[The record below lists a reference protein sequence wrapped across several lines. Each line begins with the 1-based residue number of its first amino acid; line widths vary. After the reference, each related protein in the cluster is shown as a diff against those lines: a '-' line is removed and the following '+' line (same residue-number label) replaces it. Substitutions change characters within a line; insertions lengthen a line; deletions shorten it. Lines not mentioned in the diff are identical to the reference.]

1 MTSPDAVNEM
11 VCVDLDVHEDV
22 HTWDFGD
29 VHRHKATMTIVY
41 KEVCTQSR
49 CTEVIYATSSVG
61 HIAQDEAM
69 LYICKTAHKWLCHV

>member
-1 MTSPDAVNEM
+1 MTSPDAFDEM
-11 VCVDLDVHEDV
+11 VGVNLDVYKDV
-22 HTWDFGD
+22 HARDFGD

-61 HIAQDEAM
+61 YIAQDEAM